1 MVLHSCVERDHIV
14 YQIKV
19 DGKLVYVTGEDADL
33 VMNMLCGV
41 ILIVH
46 LAQIKDPPHLCDI
59 DHCLCVYP
67 YPVMNILLF
76 GIILIVHLAQIK
88 DPPHLCDIDH
98 CLCVYP

>member
-46 LAQIKDPPHLCDI
+46 LAQIKDPPHLCDMM
-59 DHCLCVYP
+59 DYQ
-67 YPVMNILLF
+67 ND
-76 GIILIVHLAQIK
+76 IK
-88 DPPHLCDIDH
+88 QQYIYYRL
-98 CLCVYP
+98 